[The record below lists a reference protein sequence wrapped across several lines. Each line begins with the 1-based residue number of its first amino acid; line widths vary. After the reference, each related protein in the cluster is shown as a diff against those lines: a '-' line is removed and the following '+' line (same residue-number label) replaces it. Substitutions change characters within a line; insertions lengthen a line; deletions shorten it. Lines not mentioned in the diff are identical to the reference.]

1 LAPLPDFLPEPFDIA
16 VTRPVASD
24 CLVAFESRQYSVP
37 FRFVGNRVEVRGCA
51 DTVQVLAEG
60 QVVAEHARHTASRL
74 MIDEAHFEGEAT
86 ERILPPT
93 PLGGMG
99 RRLRE
104 IADLAPEQRP
114 IDLYAAF
121 AEEARV

>member
-1 LAPLPDFLPEPFDIA
+1 
-16 VTRPVASD
+16 
-24 CLVAFESRQYSVP
+24 
-37 FRFVGNRVEVRGCA
+37 
-51 DTVQVLAEG
+51 
-60 QVVAEHARHTASRL
+60 

-86 ERILPPT
+86 KHILPPT
-93 PLGGMG
+93 PLGRMG